1 MDLLRNTFLLIPPS
15 AGVWERTTASI
26 LEQDNHILN
35 NYVHFETEHTWEFLV
50 APDNNDLFCIN
61 KLGTETCTT
70 EFHILNADTNYQH
83 FRGQSGM
90 NLHETGQNFQ
100 FAVAHNRDLF
110 AIKKSQTDSNSTEVN
125 ILTASSNYHTYRLQ
139 IGTPLHETDHTYQF
153 LVASNNDLYCIK
165 KRNTDSNTTEVHVLS
180 ASSNY
185 QSFVLQTG
193 TRLLETDLAWDFIG
207 VGQNNDVYAIR
218 RSNTS
223 ADTTWLYVLNR
234 ASQYKTISVHHIQCL
249 PKTDHKFAF
258 TLGRNSNLF
267 VIQKTG
273 TISGKTHVQ
282 VLTASSQYQG
292 SPSQYITKLPDTD
305 STWEYFC
312 TSDEGNVT
320 GHGRDLI
327 VVNRNDNWNDRKISV
342 YTFRETS
349 GIKLLRYC
357 FRIPLEKS
365 NHMLVFAMAKND
377 DLFAIKKSNTGTELN
392 ILEAR
397 SQYKKLERHA
407 EAIPLPETDHT
418 WKFLVGE
425 NRDLVA
431 IKKSDTRSHR
441 TEICVLTAASNYQTF
456 RVQVGCSTILEET
469 DDAWDYAMAPN
480 DDLIAIHK
488 YGTESGHTEISILSS
503 ECNYQEFKVRSEIT
517 KLPETDYTT
526 AFTVTPD
533 LRLLAIRK
541 SNFPFSRNMA

>member
-1 MDLLRNTFLLIPPS
+1 MDLFKNSLLLIQP
-15 AGVWERTTASI
+15 AGVWEP
-26 LEQDNHILN
+26 DNHILK

-61 KLGTETCTT
+61 KLVTQSSTT
-70 EFHILNADTNYQH
+70 EFHILNADTNYQQ
-83 FRGQSGM
+83 FRWQSGI
-90 NLHETGQNFQ
+90 NLQETGQNFQ
-100 FAVAHNRDLF
+100 FALAHNRDLF
-110 AIKKSQTDSNSTEVN
+110 AIKKSQTGTNSTEVH
-125 ILTASSNYHTYRLQ
+125 ILTASSGYQTYRLQ
-139 IGTPLHETDHTYQF
+139 TGTALRETDHTFQF
-153 LVASNNDLYCIK
+153 LLHSNNDLYCIK
-165 KRNTDSNTTEVHVLS
+165 KSITGSKTTEVHVLS

-185 QSFVLQTG
+185 QSFILQTC
-193 TRLLETDLAWDFIG
+193 TKLPETNLSWDFIG
-207 VGQNNDVYAIR
+207 VGGNKDVYAIS
-218 RSNTS
+218 RSNTTT
-223 ADTTWLYVLNR
+223 DTTRLYVLNH
-234 ASQYKTISVHHIQCL
+234 ASHYNTISVHHIQCL

-282 VLTASSQYQG
+282 VLTASSQYQD

-305 STWEYFC
+305 STCEYFC

-320 GHGRDLI
+320 GHGPDLI
-327 VVNRNDNWNDRKISV
+327 VVNRNNNWNGWNMLV
-342 YTFRETS
+342 YMFRETS
-349 GIKLLRYC
+349 GIKVLETC
-357 FRIPLEKS
+357 SRIPLEKS
-365 NHMLVFAMAKND
+365 NHMFVFAMAKND
-377 DLFAIKKSNTGTELN
+377 DLFAIKKSNTGTEVN

-441 TEICVLTAASNYQTF
+441 TEICVLTAASNYQRF
-456 RVQVGCSTILEET
+456 RVEVGCSTILEET

-488 YGTESGHTEISILSS
+488 YGTESGHTEINILSS

-541 SNFPFSRNMA
+541 SNFPFSGNMA

>member
-1 MDLLRNTFLLIPPS
+1 MDLFKNSLLLIPPS
-15 AGVWERTTASI
+15 AGVWEPTTAGI
-26 LEQDNHILN
+26 LEPDNHLLN
-35 NYVHFETEHTWEFLV
+35 KYVHFETEHTWEFLV

-61 KLGTETCTT
+61 KLGTESCAT
-70 EFHILNADTNYQH
+70 EIHILNADANYHH
-83 FRGQSGM
+83 FRCQSGI

-100 FAVAHNRDLF
+100 FALAHNRDLF
-110 AIKKSQTDSNSTEVN
+110 AIKKSHTSTNSTEVH
-125 ILTASSNYHTYRLQ
+125 ILTASSNYQTYRLQ
-139 IGTPLHETDHTYQF
+139 TGTAMPETDHTSQF
-153 LVASNNDLYCIK
+153 LLASNDDLCWIK
-165 KRNTDSNTTEVHVLS
+165 ESITGSKTTEVHVLS

-185 QSFVLQTG
+185 QSFVLHTS
-193 TRLLETDLAWDFIG
+193 TKLPETDLSWDFIG
-207 VGQNNDVYAIR
+207 VGWNNDVYAIE

-223 ADTTWLYVLNR
+223 SDITRLYVLNH
-234 ASQYKTISVHHIQCL
+234 ASHYKTISVHHIQCL

-282 VLTASSQYQG
+282 VLTASSQYQD

-305 STWEYFC
+305 STCEYFC
-312 TSDEGNVT
+312 TSDEANVT

-327 VVNRNDNWNDRKISV
+327 VVNRNDNWNDGKIAV
-342 YTFRETS
+342 YMFREIS
-349 GIKLLRYC
+349 GIELPGPC
-357 FRIPLEKS
+357 CRIPLEKS
-365 NHMLVFAMAKND
+365 NHMFVFAMAKND
-377 DLFAIKKSNTGTELN
+377 DLFAIKKSNTGTELT

-397 SQYKKLERHA
+397 SKYQKLERHA

-431 IKKSDTRSHR
+431 IKKSDTWSHR
-441 TEICVLTAASNYQTF
+441 TEICVLTAASNYQGF

-488 YGTESGHTEISILSS
+488 YGTESGHTEINILSS